1 MEVKVCK
8 LTTELLDDRLYFF
21 DNASLEHNG
30 NAAHHGPAGLYEKN
44 GFTVCN
50 NIGGCLVVR
59 KNCNPICKPII
70 VGIE

>member
-8 LTTELLDDRLYFF
+8 LTTELLDDRLYFY

-30 NAAHHGPAGLYEKN
+30 NAAYHGPAGLYEKN

-50 NIGGCLVVR
+50 NIEGCLVVR
-59 KNCNPICKPII
+59 KNCKPICKPII
-70 VGIE
+70 EGG